1 MSGRSSLP
9 SDLGI
14 WDDARDRERLVALLK
29 KEGTVRGFEA
39 KFRRKNGEIRYAV
52 LSSSLIEIDGE
63 TCVLSISRDT
73 TEHRRM
79 QEALRESEARYREI
93 VENVSD
99 GIFVNEVT
107 HDQRFR
113 LLSRNPAEEKMLGI
127 LKEDAAGKFLEEYLP
142 REMAD
147 AVIEDGRR
155 CIEAGQPM
163 SFEHAF
169 ETPRGR
175 FIYDNTLVPI
185 RDETGRIVRLVGIN
199 RDLTQRVALEERD
212 RERERQA
219 FQTAKLATLGT
230 LVSGI
235 AHEINNPN
243 NFIRLNTWNIKQ
255 LWRDIRPILHQT
267 AMEQEGLSIHNI
279 PYDAAVSMM
288 EDVLAGIEEGS
299 QRIDKLLGDL
309 RKFALDDE
317 GDLKEDVDVND
328 VIKSAIVMTHDMIQK
343 SSDAFSFKETPMLP
357 PVRGSYHQIEQ
368 VCINL
373 ITNACQSLPSRD
385 CRVSVTASIED
396 KGGWIR
402 LEVTDEGS
410 GIPAENIPRLTDPFF
425 TTKRAVGGTGLGL
438 AVSSR
443 IVSHHG
449 GTMSFSSDV
458 GKGTRVTVRL
468 PVAGRTLE

>member
-1 MSGRSSLP
+1 
-9 SDLGI
+9 
-14 WDDARDRERLVALLK
+14 
-29 KEGTVRGFEA
+29 
-39 KFRRKNGEIRYAV
+39 
-52 LSSSLIEIDGE
+52 
-63 TCVLSISRDT
+63 
-73 TEHRRM
+73 M

-99 GIFVNEVT
+99 GIFVFAVT
-107 HDQRFR
+107 PDQRFK
-113 LLSRNPAEEKMLGI
+113 LLSLNAAQERVLDISAA
-127 LKEDAAGKFLEEYLP
+127 DAVGKFMEEYLP
-142 REMAD
+142 RDIAD
-147 AVIEDGRR
+147 VAIKDNRR

-163 SFEHAF
+163 SFERAF
-169 ETPRGR
+169 ETPKGHVV
-175 FIYDNTLVPI
+175 YYKTLVPI
-185 RDETGRIVRLVGIN
+185 RDETGRVVRLLGVM
-199 RDLTQRVALEERD
+199 RDLTERVALEERD

-219 FQTAKLATLGT
+219 LQVAKLATLGT

-255 LWRDIRPILHQT
+255 LWGDIRPILHQT
-267 AMEQEGLSIHNI
+267 ATEQENLSIHNI
-279 PYDAAVSMM
+279 PYNAAVSMM
-288 EDVLAGIEEGS
+288 EDLLAGIEEGS
-299 QRIDKLLGDL
+299 QRIAKLLVDL

-317 GDLKEDVDVND
+317 GDLKEDVDVNV
-328 VIKSAIVMTHDMIQK
+328 VIRSAIVMTHDMIQK
-343 SSDAFSFKETPMLP
+343 SSDAFSFNEAPGLP
-357 PVRGSYHQIEQ
+357 LVHGSYHQIEQ

-385 CRVSVTASIED
+385 RRVNVATSIED
-396 KGGWIR
+396 DGGWIR
-402 LEVTDEGS
+402 IEVADEGS
-410 GIPAENIPRLTDPFF
+410 GIPAENLPRLTDPFF